1 MGYDACE
8 RASPIVT
15 ELGSVGAGT
24 GATVGKALGATGAMK
39 GGIGCVVV
47 EGDGIRAAAIAAVN
61 AFGDVRDATGQ
72 IIAGARDANGAFGD
86 AARALAE
93 RLRGASRF
101 ADAANADA
109 APGAMQNTTLCV
121 VAIDVPLGRV
131 ALSQLARAAT
141 AALYRR
147 ITPCGTTFD
156 GDVVFAICPIPPG
169 PLLEDIGLALRAE
182 ALVVQA
188 LEGAIE
194 SAVRHAVG
202 RDGVPGLADG

>member
-1 MGYDACE
+1 
-8 RASPIVT
+8 
-15 ELGSVGAGT
+15 
-24 GATVGKALGATGAMK
+24 
-39 GGIGCVVV
+39 
-47 EGDGIRAAAIAAVN
+47 
-61 AFGDVRDATGQ
+61 
-72 IIAGARDANGAFGD
+72 
-86 AARALAE
+86 
-93 RLRGASRF
+93 
-101 ADAANADA
+101 
-109 APGAMQNTTLCV
+109 MQNTTLCV